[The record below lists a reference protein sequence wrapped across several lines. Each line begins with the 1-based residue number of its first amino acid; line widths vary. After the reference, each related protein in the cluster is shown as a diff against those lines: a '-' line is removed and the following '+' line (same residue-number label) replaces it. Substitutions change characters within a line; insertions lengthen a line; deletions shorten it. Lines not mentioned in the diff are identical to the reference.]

1 MKLVFISGLYFYSK
15 RFYCNIS
22 GRTRGRSVGLEGH
35 LVKRGRV
42 IAGKEFE
49 PSFAVISNKQKAQRT
64 HTLC

>member
-1 MKLVFISGLYFYSK
+1 MKLVFISGLYFYSN
-15 RFYCNIS
+15 RSYCNILWQDK
-22 GRTRGRSVGLEGH
+22 GSVGLEGH

-64 HTLC
+64 NTLC